1 MKGVYQSIRAAHV
14 SSCIASDYPA
24 CLIFKGAHL
33 VVNVDVS
40 NTTFWSEAPLH
51 ILAVQ
56 VTKAANADDLVHKCK
71 KVTKGVGMEPVES
84 AAFKELRKLK
94 KNKVWAV
101 HRGPGERKLV

>member
-1 MKGVYQSIRAAHV
+1 MYVLVLFVRVDRTY
-14 SSCIASDYPA
+14 
-24 CLIFKGAHL
+24 LTLKGARL

-56 VTKAANADDLVHKCK
+56 VTRAASADDLVHKCK
-71 KVTKGVGMEPVES
+71 KVARQSGEEPSES
-84 AAFKELRKLK
+84 AAFKDLRKLK

-101 HRGPGERKLV
+101 HRPGER